1 MLLLPAPSWLLQAAW
16 NQGSVTARRCIRS
29 EIYRSAGEDA
39 APLFPTNAGSANTPT
54 ICSVLF
60 AAMLVSA
67 A

>member
-1 MLLLPAPSWLLQAAW
+1 MLLLPATSEVLQATL

-39 APLFPTNAGSANTPT
+39 TPLFPTNANCANNPT